1 MAHYPVNHHLRHSY
15 RLLAL
20 AAGCYLA
27 LAGVVGL
34 IRTWGDPFLHRGD
47 DWSLGL
53 RVNPAGSWFALLAGL
68 AVFAAAALG
77 GNLHHRVNMALG
89 WALLAIAMVVM
100 AVIRTDANVLNVSMV
115 NVIVL
120 TVLGLVV
127 LTAALYGKVGAAE
140 RAQARRPVAYR
151 PYD

>member
-20 AAGCYLA
+20 GAGLYLA
-27 LAGVVGL
+27 LTGLVGL
-34 IRTWGDPFLHRGD
+34 IRTWGDPFLHRGG

-53 RVNPAGSWFALLAGL
+53 KVNPAGSWLALLAGL
-68 AVFAAAALG
+68 AVLAAAALG
-77 GNLHHRVNMALG
+77 GNLHHRVNLVLG

-100 AVIRTDANVLNVSMV
+100 AFIRTDANILNASMV
-115 NVIVL
+115 NVIVV

-127 LTAALYGKVGAAE
+127 LTAALYGKVTPPE
-140 RAQARRPVAYR
+140 RAEARTQ
-151 PYD
+151 D

>member
-20 AAGCYLA
+20 GSGLYLA
-27 LAGVVGL
+27 LTGLVSVV
-34 IRTWGDPFLHRGD
+34 RTWGDPFFHRGD
-47 DWSLGL
+47 DWAMGL
-53 RVNPAGSWFALLAGL
+53 RVNPAGAWLTLVTGF

-77 GNLHHRVNMALG
+77 GNLHHRVNLMLG
-89 WALLAIAMVVM
+89 WALLGFAMVIM

-120 TVLGLVV
+120 SALGLVV
-127 LTAALYGKVGAAE
+127 LTAALYGRIGEPDE
-140 RAQARRPVAYR
+140 RGSRSPSPYR
-151 PYD
+151 TYD